1 MGIKGNQWAAR
12 LAVISLLVAICTV
25 PQTPSSQA
33 VNRCQALE
41 TIAFSSYSGTV
52 GSAKIALTNYKNCLD
67 QQYGSSKASLVP
79 CARYHQIASAFVVL
93 SSSSQ
98 YLTKALVDYSWCV
111 TGEKS
116 IYESKALTSCD
127 AYLDVVRIALAAGDV
142 ALASFAR
149 DASSDCQTRTLV
161 SAPTPTPTSTPSK
174 SPTPSPTSTP
184 PALLEMPLPPLPS
197 VSGEVQ
203 IGKTVTLVWSSPIS
217 GYDSITYLWRQ
228 ICTSSTNC
236 RGSLEIPGAT
246 QSSYTIQSKDA
257 GYGISVNILFKKAG
271 YKNYER
277 FLQISSSVPT
287 PTPTKKINFPTLP
300 KATIV
305 GNTFEGGG
313 LQITFSSSWP
323 EGVTLT
329 YQWSKRCILIQC
341 PVGVGRD
348 YQPILA
354 ATSSNYQTLPLDGGH
369 QIQAVIVASKS
380 GYNDGTVYTSFPP
393 TLITGEPAVS
403 GVLKEGNGLQ
413 GHTGLWPEGYSL
425 EYRWIQSCK
434 NGDGGVSDC
443 YSTIPSARSL
453 TLSITAA
460 QVNKSLGFVV
470 KGTKAGNPTIERYSR
485 SYGTVVNKYAN
496 TAVFIP
502 TPPQPVPT
510 AKPTSGI
517 ITQPSPMPAPT
528 PSSVIT
534 QPSLAPVP
542 NSGVDCTSNP
552 SPLCGGSVAP
562 SSPSTIPAP
571 TPIAAPATSFV
582 EVLCFETYPASNN
595 PKTPVT
601 ATIATRMVESLADS
615 QSCPMGMTRKINQK
629 PVFAEAGIFLSSDK
643 KQINY
648 SPAKDNSAGA
658 GNRLERFFAC
668 NTQISMSP
676 KRPDIPKTTTTISRT
691 LGDDEL
697 NCPKGSTFVATVF
710 YYGYK
715 TIKGQ
720 GYGGLA
726 GQWPSWTYSSQP
738 TKQKTSFGGKCAFV
752 GQVGFWES
760 SEKHVLVCRPD
771 AKSGQL
777 IWTQ

>member
-1 MGIKGNQWAAR
+1 
-12 LAVISLLVAICTV
+12 
-25 PQTPSSQA
+25 
-33 VNRCQALE
+33 
-41 TIAFSSYSGTV
+41 
-52 GSAKIALTNYKNCLD
+52 
-67 QQYGSSKASLVP
+67 
-79 CARYHQIASAFVVL
+79 VL

-98 YLTKALVDYSWCV
+98 YLTKALVDYTWCV

-116 IYESKALTSCD
+116 IYGSKVLSSCD

-149 DASSDCQTRTLV
+149 DASSDCQTRTLI
-161 SAPTPTPTSTPSK
+161 SAPTPTPTPTPSK

-197 VSGEVQ
+197 FSGEVQ
-203 IGKTVTLVWSSPIS
+203 IGKTVTLVWPSPIS
-217 GYDSITYLWRQ
+217 GYDSVTYQWRQ
-228 ICTSSTNC
+228 ICTSNTDC

-246 QSSYTIQSKDA
+246 QSSYTIQSKDS

-277 FLQISSSVPT
+277 FLQVSSSVPT
-287 PTPTKKINFPTLP
+287 SAPTKKINFPTLP
-300 KATIV
+300 KASIV

-313 LQITFSSSWP
+313 LQITFSSPWM

-329 YQWSKRCILIQC
+329 YQWSKRCILIKC

-348 YQPILA
+348 FQPILG
-354 ATSSNYQTLPLDGGH
+354 ATSSTYQTFSLDGGH

-380 GYNDGTVYTSFPP
+380 GYNDATVYTSFPP
-393 TLITGEPAVS
+393 TLINGEPAVS

-425 EYRWIQSCK
+425 EYRWVQSCK
-434 NGDGGVSDC
+434 EGNNGVSDC
-443 YSTIPSARSL
+443 YSTIPSANSP

-470 KGTKAGNPTIERYSR
+470 RGTKAGSPTIERHSR
-485 SYGTVVNKYAN
+485 SYGIVVKRSAK
-496 TAVFIP
+496 TAVFLP
-502 TPPQPVPT
+502 TPPQPLPT
-510 AKPTSGI
+510 AKPASGV
-517 ITQPSPMPAPT
+517 ITQPSPIPAPA

-534 QPSLAPVP
+534 QPSLVP
-542 NSGVDCTSNP
+542 PTNSGVDCTSNP
-552 SPLCGGSVAP
+552 SPLCGGSIAP
-562 SSPSTIPAP
+562 PSPSTIPAPTPIVSPSTIPAP
-571 TPIAAPATSFV
+571 TPIASPAPATSFV

-601 ATIATRMVESLADS
+601 ATIATRVVESMAES
-615 QSCPMGMTRKINQK
+615 QSCPMGMKRKINKK

-643 KQINY
+643 TQINY
-648 SPAKDNSAGA
+648 SPAKDNSSGA

-668 NTQISMSP
+668 NTQVSMSP
-676 KRPDIPKTTTTISRT
+676 KRSDIPKTTTTISRT

-697 NCPKGSTFVATVF
+697 SCLQGSTFVATVF

-720 GYGGLA
+720 AYGGIG
-726 GQWPSWTYSSQP
+726 GQWPDWTYRSQP
-738 TKQKTSFGGKCAFV
+738 TKQKTSVAGKCVFD

-760 SEKHVLVCRPD
+760 SAKHVLVCRPD
-771 AKSGQL
+771 AKSGRL
-777 IWTQ
+777 TWTQ